1 MQKVIKHNSLLNKLV
16 LLGGFVLLAFG
27 IITNGLVMLS
37 GAVLI
42 SGAIIAE
49 NLNSQLAAQV
59 IHSDQDQDERLSV

>member
-16 LLGGFVLLAFG
+16 LLGGFLLLAFG
-27 IITNGLVMLS
+27 IISNGLVMLS

-42 SGAIIAE
+42 SGSIIAE

-59 IHSDQDQDERLSV
+59 IHSDQAQYERPEV